1 MAYNPN
7 MPSKT
12 YDQEDA
18 NAIRSSSI
26 PNALKGDNTMH
37 FDSAEDASIFF
48 ARELD
53 YIKAETY
60 DVQYPEFTAEKHF
73 PVSHEVN
80 PGAETITYYSYEKTG
95 FAKIIA
101 NYSTDLP
108 RADVKGKA
116 STSNVKSIGDSYGY
130 SMQDMRASRMAG
142 KSLDTRRGEAAK
154 YMIDRK
160 ANEIAWAGDGENGLV
175 GVLTKTN
182 NVPVYVVSKAA
193 ADTSATDW
201 AKKDADEIIADIG
214 GALRQMATTT
224 QNVEKPDT
232 LLLPPSVWISLSSKR
247 VPGTATTLLQ
257 YVKDAFPDLTFDQ
270 ANELEAE
277 STSTNPYAKS
287 VAFLYKNDAR
297 KFSIEIPMDFYQYTA
312 QPKGLEIEVPCEERH
327 AGAIIYYPMSM
338 MVIPGI

>member
-1 MAYNPN
+1 MKYNPT

-12 YDQEDA
+12 YDLEDA
-18 NAIRSSSI
+18 KAISNSSI
-26 PNALKGDNTMH
+26 PSGLSRDNILR
-37 FDSAEDASIFF
+37 FDSADDASIFF

-53 YIKAETY
+53 FIKAETY

-95 FAKIIA
+95 FAKIIS
-101 NYSTDLP
+101 NYATDLP
-108 RADVKGKA
+108 RADVKGKPT
-116 STSNVKSIGDSYGY
+116 TSNVKSIGDSYGY

-160 ANEIAWAGDGENGLV
+160 ANEIAWAGDDENGLV
-175 GVLTKTN
+175 GILTKTN
-182 NVPVYVVSKAA
+182 NIPVYAVAEASG
-193 ADTSATDW
+193 SATNTEW
-201 AKKDADEIIADIG
+201 EKKTADEIIADIG
-214 GALRQMATTT
+214 GALKQMATTT

-232 LLLPPSVWISLSSKR
+232 FLLPPSVWISLSSKR
-247 VPGTATTLLQ
+247 IDGTATTLLQ

-277 STSTNPYAKS
+277 STTTNPYGKC
-287 VAFLYKNDAR
+287 VGLLYKKDKK
-297 KFSIEIPMDFYQYTA
+297 KFTIEIPMQFYQYTA
-312 QPKGLEIEVPCEERH
+312 QPEGLEIKIPCEERH
-327 AGAIIYYPMSM
+327 GGAIIYYPMSLM
-338 MVIPGI
+338 IIPGI